1 MILEVYVYFLH
12 VHLCD
17 RGVKNARDLFID
29 CQGTGVGVDVF
40 FLFGACTHFCVLG
53 SLSCA
58 CNKFCQKKK
67 RSPDDACLEAINFFH
82 FGCIGEETSL

>member
-1 MILEVYVYFLH
+1 MYFLH
-12 VHLCD
+12 VHVCD
-17 RGVKNARDLFID
+17 IGVKNARDLFID

-40 FLFGACTHFCVLG
+40 FLFGAYTHFCVLG